1 MVINQ
6 ETSLEQ
12 KDPALT
18 NWENPPSL
26 ADLKADYEESRSS
39 RDAQVNQIS
48 EWLDN
53 LHIRGKA
60 KIKTAKG
67 SSSIQPKLIRKQ
79 AEWRYAPLG
88 DPFLSTEDLFK
99 VRPVTWE
106 DRKAAQQN
114 QLVLNHQF
122 NNQLDKEIGRAHV

>member
-1 MVINQ
+1 MVIDL
-6 ETSLEQ
+6 ETSLENTA
-12 KDPALT
+12 PALT
-18 NWENPPSL
+18 NWKNPPSL
-26 ADLKADYEESRSS
+26 SALKADLEEAKSS
-39 RDAQVNQIS
+39 RDAQVSQIS

-88 DPFLSTEDLFK
+88 DPFLSTEDLFRVK
-99 VRPVTWE
+99 PVTWE

-122 NNQLDKEIGRAHV
+122 NNQYLF